1 MIPGRFSRVDENGGT
16 HYWAHYISKLRV
28 FILVFDIEDDQQ
40 MELYTFINV
49 WGRFKSNTIKDAD
62 PVFYF
67 DSIRS
72 PQPYIF
78 KVGNLL
84 SFQRVDNNLD
94 SEYTRLIFWN
104 INYKKKLKILTSK
117 LSGRRYFWSVCYK
130 SWD

>member
-16 HYWAHYISKLRV
+16 HYWAYYISKLRV

-40 MELYTFINV
+40 MEFHTFINV
-49 WGRFKSNTIKDAD
+49 WGRFKSNPVKDAD
-62 PVFYF
+62 AVFYF

-78 KVGNLL
+78 KVRDLL
-84 SFQRVDNNLD
+84 SFQRVDDNLD
-94 SEYTRLIFWN
+94 SEYTSLIFWN